1 MIYYTVECG
10 FADPSREAEWND
22 WYSGPKLGDLLA
34 VPDFLSA
41 QRFRALDG
49 ERSPYLNITN
59 IKTTDMFTNPAYKSG
74 GGGGFGIWDI
84 NLIIDWRR
92 CLFNGPIAMPPVPDD
107 MRLVLLDRNPHEVPD
122 LKIMFHWLD
131 SLNWALETGYGD
143 GAALDSSV
151 PHRGLAI
158 LDVQTANTLP
168 KVPGL
173 RIYEPICPQ
182 RVSA

>member
-10 FADPSREAEWND
+10 FADPSRETEWNA

-49 ERSPYLNITN
+49 APAPYLNITN
-59 IKTTDMFTNPAYKSG
+59 IRTTDMFTNPAYKSG
-74 GGGGFGIWDI
+74 GGGGFGIWDAA
-84 NLIIDWRR
+84 LVIDWRR

-107 MRLVLLDRNPHEVPD
+107 MRLAVLDQVPRTVPN
-122 LKIMFHWLD
+122 LNAVFHWLD
-131 SLNWALETGYGD
+131 RLDWATETGYND

-151 PHRGLAI
+151 PHRGLAVI
-158 LDVQTANTLP
+158 DAQTADALP
-168 KVPGL
+168 KLPGL

-182 RVSA
+182 RTS